1 MATHANTTVTEDKQA
16 TADDTLFNIGSDLE
30 GSIGKLECL
39 SALIGRMADDE
50 AAGQDA
56 LILFHFLY
64 SLQDLHREQQAI
76 FLFFSSMSVRKLST
90 AHSQISPTQCQIS
103 TACCQRLVEV

>member
-1 MATHANTTVTEDKQA
+1 MATHANTTVTEDAQE
-16 TADDTLFNIGSDLE
+16 TAEDTLFNIGSDLE

-50 AAGQDA
+50 AAGPDA

-64 SLQDLHREQQAI
+64 SLQALHEEQQAI
-76 FLFFSSMSVRKLST
+76 F
-90 AHSQISPTQCQIS
+90 H
-103 TACCQRLVEV
+103 RLHARAKGRA

>member
-16 TADDTLFNIGSDLE
+16 TAEDTLFNIGSDLE

-64 SLQDLHREQQAI
+64 SLQDLHQEQQAI
-76 FLFFSSMSVRKLST
+76 FL
-90 AHSQISPTQCQIS
+90 
-103 TACCQRLVEV
+103 RLHARATGEA